1 MSEFKLEAFSAEE
14 SVLNKGLGRNKPN
27 INIPTLGD
35 VGEFVT
41 SGFSLGGS
49 SLDPSTSHSVWNI
62 GNYGEALGLGGG
74 SGSSGGGGVEESGGL
89 SEEDLEMKKLI
100 YGRLK
105 GLMDKEY
112 NPFTGDPT
120 YTGDMYANRSPEE
133 LELLKKLKGGGGYGS
148 LYDTARTN
156 LGFGAEGVTPGS
168 AADVY
173 KTGMGYGTDELGLDT
188 SALMDEGSTYREKVA
203 NATMRQMN
211 EAATKQGMINRGHQI
226 GGGAA
231 WGDRS
236 TLQDITNNQ
245 SYLTA
250 TGDVLGKMNMGAY
263 DRARSDALSL
273 KRGRE
278 GSAGL
283 YSDAVM
289 RDLGLGTGSL
299 DKTYATRFG
308 AYGKDRAYADR
319 DLAWDKKKFDDKFDW
334 KKKQWDAKENYPY
347 KNLAFSSGIFSGM
360 PFDEKVVTNQ
370 PASGGK

>member
-1 MSEFKLEAFSAEE
+1 MIKEYIKVLDNLRPEE
-14 SVLNKGLGRNKPN
+14 VSFDFDPLNKNLCFCAP
-27 INIPTLGD
+27 
-35 VGEFVT
+35 
-41 SGFSLGGS
+41 GS
-49 SLDPSTSHSVWNI
+49 
-62 GNYGEALGLGGG
+62 GGG
-74 SGSSGGGGVEESGGL
+74 NPLENLRDNILSGTGLSSSGSSSSSGPATESGGL
-89 SEEDLEMKKLI
+89 SEEDLAMKKKI
-100 YGRLK
+100 YGQLTE
-105 GLMDKEY
+105 LMDKGY
-112 NPFTGDPT
+112 NPFTGDT
-120 YTGDMYANRSPEE
+120 QTDRSPEE
-133 LELLKKLKGGGGYGS
+133 LELLNKLKGGGGYSS

-173 KTGMGYGTDELGLDT
+173 KTGMGYGTDELGIDT

-211 EAATKQGMINRGHQI
+211 EAATTQGMINRGHQI

-236 TLQDITNNQ
+236 FLQDATNNQ
-245 SYLTA
+245 NFLTA
-250 TGDVLGKMNMGAY
+250 TGDVLGKMNLGAY

-289 RDLGLGTGSL
+289 QDLGIGTGGL
-299 DKTYATRFG
+299 DKTYSTRLG
-308 AYGKDRAYADR
+308 AFGKDRAYLDR
-319 DLAWDKKKFDDKFDW
+319 DLLTKKKD
-334 KKKQWDAKENYPY
+334 WDAKENYPY
-347 KNLAFSSGIFSGM
+347 KNLAYASGIYSGM

-370 PASGGK
+370 PGSGGK